1 MQHNGIHHVTAIA
14 GPARRNHDFYTAA
27 LGLRLVKKTVN
38 FDDPKTY
45 HFYYGDETGLPGSIV
60 THFPW
65 EHAAQGRVGPGETHE
80 VQLRVPLP
88 EASRLRRPPRAA
100 YEASGSDRDAL
111 VALASVVENNV
122 ERLNAL
128 RFTYLDYAVVAK
140 RA

>member
-1 MQHNGIHHVTAIA
+1 LPPDYLLAFLSEAQRVMRPGARIVLETVNVACWYAFFQSYIRDITHAKPLHPDTLQYLVTASGFTSA
-14 GPARRNHDFYTAA
+14 
-27 LGLRLVKKTVN
+27 
-38 FDDPKTY
+38 
-45 HFYYGDETGLPGSIV
+45 
-60 THFPW
+60 
-65 EHAAQGRVGPGETHE
+65 E

-100 YEASGSDRDAL
+100 YEATGTDRDAL

-128 RFTYLDYAVVAK
+128 LFTYLDYAVVAK